1 MALMKHWIVE
11 GIRPDGG
18 AWDAKVEMV
27 EAPDKNRAMAQVR
40 SKGRMHGF
48 QMSVRPALPGDEP
61 VALERQLTDAVRGA
75 AEELER
81 LVNNTAERLEL
92 KLDQE
97 SGGR

>member
-1 MALMKHWIVE
+1 MKRWIVE

-27 EAPDKNRAMAQVR
+27 EAPDKAGALAHVR

-48 QMSVRPALPGDEP
+48 QMSVRPALPGDEAL
-61 VALERQLTDAVRGA
+61 ALERQLTAAVRGA

-81 LVNNTAERLEL
+81 LVNHTAEELEL
-92 KLDQE
+92 EMDQE
-97 SGGR
+97 AGGR

>member
-1 MALMKHWIVE
+1 MKRWIVE

-18 AWDAKVEMV
+18 AWNAKVELV
-27 EAPDKNRAMAQVR
+27 EAPDRSKALAHVR

-61 VALERQLTDAVRGA
+61 ATLERQLNAAVRGA

-81 LVNNTAERLEL
+81 LVSHTAEELEL
-92 KLDQE
+92 QLELEPDDDA
-97 SGGR
+97 R